1 VLCPEL
7 QVLPMR
13 SERWL
18 DARDNMV
25 ILHRICPTAP
35 ALLHAAADTPSSP
48 QQAYACVS
56 MQRVYRRCV
65 QPPSALPSLPSLP
78 LPLAAALAVP
88 TASAEPAERSPS

>member
-1 VLCPEL
+1 
-7 QVLPMR
+7 MR

-25 ILHRICPTAP
+25 ISHRICPTAP
-35 ALLHAAADTPSSP
+35 ALLLAAVPAPN
-48 QQAYACVS
+48 QACVS

-65 QPPSALPSLPSLP
+65 QPPSALPSLP

-88 TASAEPAERSPS
+88 TASAEPAEHSPS